1 MKTEQ
6 DLFLEWHY
14 GQYLLENPDVD
25 INNAKY
31 IYDYAHKNPLVYQ
44 MRETC
49 FMAWV
54 ASASREGY
62 KLVPVEMSLEKADEL
77 SIIEW
82 DKNKHLFQSINRGL
96 DATQVEEF
104 RIRWCKTKARQLIKD
119 YKEMVEGVI

>member
-1 MKTEQ
+1 MIDLEKERELFECWCEYAQGLSTYMIGDEYEHRHTE
-6 DLFLEWHY
+6 L
-14 GQYLLENPDVD
+14 
-25 INNAKY
+25 
-31 IYDYAHKNPLVYQ
+31 
-44 MRETC
+44 
-49 FMAWV
+49 AWLSWQ
-54 ASASREGY
+54 ASVTREGY

-96 DATQVEEF
+96 DVTQVEEF